1 MMEAM
6 IKAAACGVTAAVL
19 GAVLKKTTPELAMLL
34 VLAAGLYI
42 LSVAAGGLGTIMDL
56 IEELVQQAGVSEIL
70 MEPVL
75 KTVLLSLLTHLT
87 AEICRS
93 AGESGIAA
101 FVETTGAILALAA
114 AIPLVRAVSELMA
127 ELLI

>member
-19 GAVLKKTTPELAMLL
+19 GAVLKKATPELAMLL